1 MSSPIKNCLDTSI
14 GIGVLKV
21 LQQQSSSL
29 AKKNFEKI
37 SSNNAE
43 LVGFFTMDLAQVLS
57 EAKNRVMMLIGHSLF
72 QPCNRA
78 SRFLHL
84 PKIRLSSSWFVEC
97 ARFIREDE
105 LLRIEQPPQLTFF
118 TPFNLPCS
126 CKND

>member
-14 GIGVLKV
+14 GIGELKV

-43 LVGFFTMDLAQVLS
+43 LVGFFTMDLALS

-105 LLRIEQPPQLTFF
+105 LLREQPPQLTFF

>member
-43 LVGFFTMDLAQVLS
+43 LVGFFTMDLALS

-105 LLRIEQPPQLTFF
+105 LLREQPPQLTFF

>member
-14 GIGVLKV
+14 GIRFFNSKAQVW
-21 LQQQSSSL
+21 Q
-29 AKKNFEKI
+29 KNFEKI

-105 LLRIEQPPQLTFF
+105 LLREQPPQLTFF